1 MPEIELNKM
10 QLALMKKAEADGKKS
25 FISHDLLF
33 NFLNGKWV
41 VTNAHTGQEFKLL
54 ISEKEEKRNRQR
66 EKKKK
71 KV

>member
-1 MPEIELNKM
+1 MPEIILNEK
-10 QLALMKKAEADGKKS
+10 QKAFCKQAEADGKKS

-33 NFLNGKWV
+33 NFRDGKWV
-41 VTNAHTGQEFKLL
+41 VTSAHTGQEFKLL

>member
-1 MPEIELNKM
+1 MPEIKLNEK
-10 QLALMKKAEADGKKS
+10 QKAYCRKAEAEGKKS

-33 NFLNGKWV
+33 NFLGGRWV
-41 VTNAHTGQEFKLL
+41 VTNAHTGKEFKVL